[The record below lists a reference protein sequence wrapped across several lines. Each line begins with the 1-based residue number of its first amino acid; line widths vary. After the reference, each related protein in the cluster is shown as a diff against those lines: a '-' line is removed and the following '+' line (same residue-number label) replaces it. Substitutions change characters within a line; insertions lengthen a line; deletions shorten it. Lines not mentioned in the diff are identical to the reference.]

1 MLMATRHDVERVFE
15 RTLDAIA
22 HDTSFN
28 PIEIVRRGAHPV
40 KGALNLS
47 VTIDRP
53 GGVDLAL
60 CERVA
65 ALINE
70 RLDGMESPY
79 TLQVQSAGLERP
91 LTKPS
96 DYVRFAGSTARIATS
111 LTIRGEKKHRGTLRG
126 LRGQSVVLDTR
137 NGELLLPLQTIKSAH
152 LEFDPRADLR
162 REKRE
167 RKHGTNN

>member
-1 MLMATRHDVERVFE
+1 MATRHDVERIFE
-15 RTLDAIA
+15 RTVDAIA
-22 HDTSFN
+22 HDASFN
-28 PIEIVRRGAHPV
+28 PIEIVRHGAHPA

-53 GGVDLAL
+53 GGVDLSL

-65 ALINE
+65 AVINQ
-70 RLDGMESPY
+70 RLEGMEPQY
-79 TLQVQSAGLERP
+79 TLQVQSAGLDRA

-96 DYVRFAGSTARIATS
+96 DYERFAGNAARIATS
-111 LTIRGEKKHRGTLRG
+111 LTIAGEKKHRGTLRG
-126 LRGQSVVLDTR
+126 LRGESVVLDTL
-137 NGELLLPLQTIKSAH
+137 NGELLLPLPTIKSAH

-167 RKHGTNN
+167 RKHGTNG